1 MSAEQ
6 DHKSAEEKARFQ
18 VFRATGARK
27 LMEAGLMR
35 LQPFDA
41 IQQAGIDQLLK
52 VGYLEGDETQVLFS
66 IPGFSLVRAW
76 LKKDYPLLLHSH
88 DADCL
93 YFILAGSL
101 KMGTEELGQGDGFF
115 VPAGA
120 RYQYR
125 PGPDG
130 VEVLEFRHATH
141 FDFRNYTQGEGF
153 YQKAVETVKA
163 NVEEWR
169 HAKRPSE
176 AVS

>member
-1 MSAEQ
+1 MATEQ
-6 DHKSAEEKARFQ
+6 VEPRFQ
-18 VFRATGARK
+18 VFRRTDARK
-27 LMEAGLMR
+27 LMEVGLMQ
-35 LQPFDA
+35 LQPFDTA
-41 IQQAGIDQLLK
+41 QQAGLQDLLK
-52 VGYLEGDETQVLFS
+52 AGYLEGDDTRVLFS

-88 DADCL
+88 NADCL
-93 YFILAGSL
+93 YYIIAGSAKL
-101 KMGTEELGQGDGFF
+101 GTEELGAGDGFF

-141 FDFRNYTQGEGF
+141 FDFRNYTKGEAF
-153 YQKAVETVKA
+153 YEKAVETVKA
-163 NVEEWR
+163 NVDGWR

-176 AVS
+176 PS